1 MNLRERYRP
10 GSTSRKEGKSKIKL
24 KNYSLV
30 YFLSFINNKRVGI
43 TTRVKDLSKQNR
55 YLEKKLDAFWR
66 YLIKE
71 TGNPDPRIDI
81 DIQTIV
87 I

>member
-1 MNLRERYRP
+1 MNLRERYLTGP
-10 GSTSRKEGKSKIKL
+10 TTRKEDKPKIKL

-30 YFLSFINNKRVGI
+30 YFLSFVNHKRVGI
-43 TTRVKDLSKQNR
+43 TTRVKDLSKRNR
-55 YLEKKLDAFWR
+55 YLEKKLDAYR
-66 YLIKE
+66 QYLIKE
-71 TGNPDPRIDI
+71 TGNPEPRIDI